1 MGGEH
6 NRWIGMIRP
15 GGKHVESIALDG
27 DLPRLVS
34 KPAEFSVQIIS
45 NRSFIPRN
53 GLNVDE
59 LSGERDCVHAGENS
73 KSDVPRP

>member
-1 MGGEH
+1 MCREH
-6 NRWIGMIRP
+6 NSWIGVIRP
-15 GGKHVESIALDG
+15 GGEHVESIALDG

-34 KPAEFSVQIIS
+34 KAAELSAQIIS

-53 GLNVDE
+53 GFNVDE

-73 KSDVPRP
+73 KADVPRP